1 MSLTGELAHSGRAM
15 DIWHELLNLMSS
27 FWLEVLAGVI
37 AAGVV
42 AFLAYLYQIL
52 PPWRARRKVLVYVSS
67 GSTCRDPM
75 AKAITE
81 QLLVGRRLKHPIDI
95 YAVGLAPTETGPTF
109 AAQHTINEMFGRDL
123 LKNHKPSPLTP
134 DLVKKADLILVM
146 DKRLYETTEFTL
158 PREKTHILKEFFGL
172 HGDVAD
178 PYRGAGERD
187 AQTLA
192 RYKACADELRKIL
205 SENIDNLL
213 RALGA

>member
-1 MSLTGELAHSGRAM
+1 
-15 DIWHELLNLMSS
+15 
-27 FWLEVLAGVI
+27 
-37 AAGVV
+37 
-42 AFLAYLYQIL
+42 
-52 PPWRARRKVLVYVSS
+52 
-67 GSTCRDPM
+67 
-75 AKAITE
+75 
-81 QLLVGRRLKHPIDI
+81 
-95 YAVGLAPTETGPTF
+95 
-109 AAQHTINEMFGRDL
+109 
-123 LKNHKPSPLTP
+123 
-134 DLVKKADLILVM
+134 M